1 MTEDYYAALGL
12 SPTSENVVIRAAYLA
27 LMRRYHPD
35 ANPSEEAAARTRAI
49 NAAYAVLGDPAKRAE
64 YDQTRA
70 EEAWELGPGQRPPSA
85 VSRGLFPAA
94 AMLLA
99 LVLLLLVLWSP
110 LPLVDPPAPRPHGP
124 ARAAP
129 VRQHTPPSAPSRPL
143 ATPAP
148 RLPAQARPTPSP
160 PPPSPTVLQ
169 PAARQRA
176 ASQPGRPLRTAARP
190 TASPPAARSGTSRNL
205 ANLDRLQ
212 ALHYSQSLG
221 RADPRKRAL
230 LLSTRERFVARRDA
244 CRSESCTREAYL
256 ARMREVSNIMTG
268 Q

>member
-12 SPTSENVVIRAAYLA
+12 SPTSEDVVIRAAYLA

-35 ANPSEEAAARTRAI
+35 ANPSDEAAARTRAI
-49 NAAYAVLGDPAKRAE
+49 NDAYAVLGDPAKRAE
-64 YDQTRA
+64 YDETRT

-85 VSRGLFPAA
+85 ASRGLFPAA

-129 VRQHTPPSAPSRPL
+129 VRRDAPPPAPSRPL
-143 ATPAP
+143 ATPS
-148 RLPAQARPTPSP
+148 RELPAQARPTPSP
-160 PPPSPTVLQ
+160 PPPSPAILQ
-169 PAARQRA
+169 PARQPVLA
-176 ASQPGRPLRTAARP
+176 QPGRRPPTAARP
-190 TASPPAARSGTSRNL
+190 TTTRNL

-212 ALHYSQSLG
+212 ALHYRQSLG
-221 RADPRKRAL
+221 LADARKRAL
-230 LLSTRERFVARRDA
+230 LVTTRERFVARRDA